1 MYNFIQKYMETMEQI
16 AVYPMISLL
25 VFFLFFMVLLYLVF
39 KMDKK
44 SVQLLSNIPFD
55 EEENLNNQSI

>member
-1 MYNFIQKYMETMEQI
+1 MYKFIQKYMETMDHI

-25 VFFLFFMVLLYLVF
+25 VFFVFFMVLLYLVV

-55 EEENLNNQSI
+55 EAENSNNHSI

>member
-1 MYNFIQKYMETMEQI
+1 MYKFIQKYMETMEHI

-25 VFFLFFMVLLYLVF
+25 VFFIFFIVLLYLVI

-44 SVQLLSNIPFD
+44 SVQFLSNIPFD
-55 EEENLNNQSI
+55 KEEASNNQSI

>member
-1 MYNFIQKYMETMEQI
+1 MYKFIQKYMETMDHI

-25 VFFLFFMVLLYLVF
+25 VFFVFFMVLLYLVV

-44 SVQLLSNIPFD
+44 SVHLLSNIPFD
-55 EEENLNNQSI
+55 EAENSNNQSI